1 MGKEATTKRVFEIL
15 KQFNEG
21 KTVCLE
27 AFSSQYGVST
37 RSIRRDIELIKEVY
51 GDMLVS
57 PRKGCYQAVG
67 YAVLQDVL
75 GSTELYLLK
84 SLLQLSHETKL
95 SFSKGLNAQLQQS
108 LVREE
113 KDSPYFF
120 KHKPYEEILQH
131 KEKVKLLEHAVRYR
145 KQIHFSYVNAG
156 KTSHFTVNPYNILF
170 LNENFYL
177 ASMRQDSNKDNTFML
192 SRIAFIGQVEYTN
205 KTFTKNRDFSEFIHT
220 LQTPWAMY
228 VPDFK
233 QHLIEVILQIDKP
246 HAKYFKLKKFLP
258 SQTIVN
264 ESDTGCL
271 TLSYKVTHL
280 REIEELIKQ
289 WIPYMKII
297 KPQQLKETFRAI
309 AKEYYESFD

>member
-1 MGKEATTKRVFEIL
+1 MGKETTTKRVFEIL
-15 KQFNEG
+15 KQLNAG

-27 AFSSQYGVST
+27 AIALQYDVSS
-37 RSIRRDIELIKEVY
+37 RSIRRDIQLIKEVF

-57 PRKGCYQAVG
+57 PSRGCYQAIE
-67 YAVLQDVL
+67 YSILQDVL

-84 SLLQLSHETKL
+84 SILQLSHEAKL
-95 SFSKGLNAQLQQS
+95 SLSKSLNTQLQKS
-108 LVREE
+108 LLHEE

-131 KEKVKLLEHAVRYR
+131 KEKVKLLEHAIRYR
-145 KQIHFSYVNAG
+145 KQIHFSYVNMS
-156 KTSHFTVNPYNILF
+156 KKSHFTVNPYNIVF

-177 ASMRQDSNKDNTFML
+177 ASMRQDPEREKSFLL

-205 KTFTKNRDFSEFIHT
+205 KTFTKNRNFSEFIHS
-220 LQTPWAMY
+220 LQTPWALY

-233 QHLIEVILQIDKP
+233 QHLVEVVVQINKP

-258 SQTIVN
+258 SQSIIE
-264 ESDTGCL
+264 ESGTGCL
-271 TLSYKVTHL
+271 TLSYKVTQL
-280 REIEELIKQ
+280 REIEELVKQ

-297 KPQQLKETFRAI
+297 KPQKLKETFRAI